1 MVYAGATDGLW
12 RSQDGGDS
20 WSRWGEGLAGVT
32 VTAVGLDQID
42 EQVAYAGTMYEG
54 LYVTGDGGVTWRPEQ
69 SGVPTTASVRAILLS
84 SALSGTKGPDGQQ
97 VYVATDQ
104 GVFRRRSS

>member
-1 MVYAGATDGLW
+1 VIYAGATDGLW

-20 WSRWGEGLAGVT
+20 WTRWGEGLTGMT
-32 VTAVGLDQID
+32 VTAVGLDLAD

-54 LYVTGDGGVTWRPEQ
+54 LYVTEDGGATWHPEQ
-69 SGVPTTASVRAILLS
+69 SGVPATASVRAILLS
-84 SALSGTKGPDGQQ
+84 PDGQQ
-97 VYVATDQ
+97 VYMATDQ